1 MGKDT
6 KFFIQPGGWES
17 DASQSAPLSP
27 AAIPTAPIGNAN
39 VNTNGNAVHRF
50 GKRIIRQGHHTGTS
64 TFRSRLLLKHGT
76 YNITGKNIPQ
86 RRVRLVSD
94 LWNTLIDLKWRFIL
108 IL

>member
-1 MGKDT
+1 MAQDA
-6 KFFIQPGGWES
+6 KFFIGRTTDGYADGPI
-17 DASQSAPLSP
+17 SQSTEDVPSAP
-27 AAIPTAPIGNAN
+27 PIAVNAN
-39 VNTNGNAVHRF
+39 GSAVHRF
-50 GKRIIRQGHHTGTS
+50 GKRIIRERQNGTS
-64 TFRSRLLLKHGT
+64 TFRSRLLLKHGS